1 MREIKLRAKDTLT
14 EEWIY
19 SNGYYFDE
27 YNYWF
32 ILPTDKPNVDKA
44 LAWTRHRIIK
54 PETIGQFTGLRD
66 KNGGEIYEGDILAGT
81 LGTAGRGASTRREKP
96 FNFQMMWYREGWNLS
111 AVDRYCSSTYR
122 WYPNADDCT
131 IIGNIHENPELLK

>member
-1 MREIKLRAKDTLT
+1 MREIKFRAWNPEMDRYEYSGVVQFDGSIVSDWGADKYD
-14 EEWIY
+14 WIV
-19 SNGYYFDE
+19 E
-27 YNYWF
+27 
-32 ILPTDKPNVDKA
+32 
-44 LAWTRHRIIK
+44 
-54 PETIGQFTGLRD
+54 QFTGLRD
-66 KNGGEIYEGDILAGT
+66 KKGKEIYEGDILAGT

-131 IIGNIHENPELLK
+131 IIGNIHENSELLK